1 MIDNIVKPYGVGVHD
16 IKAADYHAGHHMP
29 APMLS
34 ASIVK
39 ILLDQSPAHARLA
52 HAQLNPD
59 HAEEEAAKFD
69 VGTAVH
75 DIFLEGVDKMEV
87 IEAENWRTKAAKEA
101 RDTAYLAGK
110 IPLLK
115 HQVADV
121 MAMSLAIERQL
132 AEHQETPNCFSDGKP
147 QQTLIWQEGGI
158 WCKAMLDW
166 MPANSSIFCDL
177 KTTGVSANP
186 EHWIR
191 GPFFST
197 GCDIQAAFYLRGI
210 QKVLGIKRPV
220 FQFCVVE
227 TTPPYAMSIVACGE
241 AVLDLANQK
250 INHAL
255 GIWEECL
262 KTGNWPAYPNR
273 TAWAELPAHL
283 ITRWEEKKIAE
294 ESRRDIEEYLQA

>member
-1 MIDNIVKPYGVGVHD
+1 MT
-16 IKAADYHAGHHMP
+16 AADYHAGVGMP

-34 ASIVK
+34 ASIIKV
-39 ILLDQSPAHARLA
+39 LLDQSPAHARLA
-52 HAQLNPD
+52 HTQLNPEYV
-59 HAEEEAAKFD
+59 AEEAAKFD

-101 RDTAYLAGK
+101 RDIAYLAGK

-121 MAMSLAIERQL
+121 MAMSIAIEQQM
-132 AEHQETPNCFSDGKP
+132 AEHQETPFAFTDGKP
-147 QQTLIWQEGGI
+147 QQTLIWQEGGV

-166 MPANSSIFCDL
+166 KPNASAIFTDL

-191 GPFFST
+191 GPFFGT

-210 QKVLGIKRPV
+210 RKVLGIKHPV

-227 TTPPYAMSIVACGE
+227 TTPPYAMSIVAVGE
-241 AVLDLANQK
+241 AVLTLANKK
-250 INHAL
+250 IDMAL
-255 GIWEECL
+255 SQWAECL
-262 KTGNWPAYPNR
+262 ATDTWCAYPNR
-273 TAWAELPAHL
+273 TAWAE
-283 ITRWEEKKIAE
+283 
-294 ESRRDIEEYLQA
+294 

>member
-1 MIDNIVKPYGVGVHD
+1 MLGEGVH
-16 IKAADYHAGHHMP
+16 KLTAADYHAGKDMP

-34 ASIVK
+34 ASIIKV
-39 ILLDQSPAHARLA
+39 LLDQSPAHARLA

-59 HAEEEAAKFD
+59 YAEEEAVKFD
-69 VGTAVH
+69 IGTAVH
-75 DIFLEGVDKMEV
+75 DLFLEGVDQMEV
-87 IEAENWRTKAAKEA
+87 IDAENWRTKAARDA
-101 RDTAYLAGK
+101 RDIAYAAGK

-115 HQVADV
+115 HQVGDVISMSAAISDQLERHAD
-121 MAMSLAIERQL
+121 ASEAFANGE
-132 AEHQETPNCFSDGKP
+132 P
-147 QQTLIWQEGGI
+147 QQTLVWQKNGV

-166 MPANSSIFCDL
+166 LPRGSSIFTDL

-186 EHWIR
+186 EAWIR

-210 QKVLGIKRPV
+210 RKVLQLKRPV

-227 TTPPYAMSIVACGE
+227 TTPPYALSVVAVGE

-250 INHAL
+250 IEHAL
-255 GIWEECL
+255 ATWARCL
-262 KTGNWPAYPNR
+262 ETNEWPAYTPR

-283 ITRWEEKKIAE
+283 ITRWEERKIAE
-294 ESRRDIEEYLQA
+294 ASRPDIERYLQA